1 MSKANSSRI
10 KEAAQRRYIVQ
21 ISHDCCHLAIH
32 FRRVLDDAS
41 RQRRARKALENL
53 EQVRYVFSSCFF
65 LFSHLPLVLDLHMCQ
80 LLDYAGQ

>member
-21 ISHDCCHLAIH
+21 ISHDRRYLAH
-32 FRRVLDDAS
+32 PFHRVLDDAS

-53 EQVRYVFSSCFF
+53 EQVLISPTVPSYF
-65 LFSHLPLVLDLHMCQ
+65 LTFC
-80 LLDYAGQ
+80 